1 MDLWQLIFLAVVQGI
16 TEFLPISSSGHL
28 ILTPKLFGWED
39 QGVLIDTAVHLGSL
53 FAVLLYFWR
62 EVKDAIFG
70 PFYLIG
76 DSFAGRAMRW
86 EAKLALLLIIGTIPV
101 VIFGGALS
109 AMDAVDGLRTIE
121 VIGWTT
127 LIFGIALYIADQ
139 YGGSTLTLKDWG
151 WGSAIM
157 IGLAQAIAL
166 IPGTSRSGITMTAA
180 RALGFERRQ
189 AATISMLMAIPAI
202 LAASAKGAYD
212 LYKSGDM
219 TLTTDAV
226 IAAVFAFLSAYLALV
241 VMMRMLRSVSFTPF
255 VIYRIALGL
264 FLLSLAYGYIDLGI
278 GAPTETTG

>member
-62 EVKDAIFG
+62 EVRDAILG

-76 DSFAGRAMRW
+76 DMAAGRPMRW
-86 EAKLALLLIIGTIPV
+86 QSKLALLLILGTIPL

-109 AMDAVDGLRTIE
+109 AMDAVDSLRTIE

-127 LIFGIALYIADQ
+127 LIFGIALYLADQ
-139 YGGSTLTLKDWG
+139 FGASKLELKDWG
-151 WGSAIM
+151 WGSALM

-202 LAASAKGAYD
+202 LAASAKGGYD
-212 LYKSGDM
+212 LYKAGDT

-255 VIYRIALGL
+255 VIYRVILGV
-264 FLLSLAYGYIDLGI
+264 FLLSLAYGFIDF
-278 GAPTETTG
+278 GAAPA